1 MNKLYLR
8 TLAGIE
14 FNIEILILVFLFHF
28 GYITMFVILLIS
40 AIMGLIIKLKE
51 IQKEIEEWK

>member
-51 IQKEIEEWK
+51 IQKEIEE